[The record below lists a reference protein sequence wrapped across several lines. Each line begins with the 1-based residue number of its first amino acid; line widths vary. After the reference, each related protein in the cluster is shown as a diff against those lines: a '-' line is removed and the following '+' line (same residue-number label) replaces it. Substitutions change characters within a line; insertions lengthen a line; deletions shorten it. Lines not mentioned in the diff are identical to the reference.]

1 MSEFIRTIDRTPI
14 LVDFRSSNGTPV
26 VIDLLTDIPYYLKNN
41 VPTSLAAPTT
51 VAAAVVMGGIR
62 KTTDQTVGNL
72 GATWIPITNYTTQV
86 FANHPDVDTNL
97 AAGTIAFHKQGSYM
111 VTVNVEMAFTS
122 DNNSSRKTGI
132 RLFDV
137 TDGAAIPNAMVNLY
151 AGAYT
156 NGFTNSTSIP
166 IEISPSTVGKNIRL
180 DIGGGDTFANVILK
194 AVLLSAVSLG
204 PLL

>member
-14 LVDFRSSNGTPV
+14 LIDFRSSNGTPV

-41 VPTSLAAPTT
+41 VPTSLQAGSGS
-51 VAAAVVMGGIR
+51 VVMGGIR

-86 FANHPDVDTNL
+86 FADHPDVDTDL

-111 VTVNVEMAFTS
+111 MTANVEMAFTS

-166 IEISPSTVGKNIRL
+166 VEISPSTVGKNIRL